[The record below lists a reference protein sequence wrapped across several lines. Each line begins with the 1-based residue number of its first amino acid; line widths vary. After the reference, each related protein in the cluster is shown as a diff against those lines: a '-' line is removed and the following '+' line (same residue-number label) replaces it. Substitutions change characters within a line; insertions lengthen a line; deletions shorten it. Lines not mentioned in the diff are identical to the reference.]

1 MDEKQNFEGP
11 KNGNKTLIFVYMF
24 MFLICGAC
32 DLQKCACRCSGR
44 HNLEKHTFD
53 AKSHQDPVVRIM
65 LQLARHWLVFFE
77 NHKIDPPMVLRR
89 PGGMRGGAGR
99 RFEEG

>member
-32 DLQKCACRCSGR
+32 DLQKCACPCSGK
-44 HNLEKHTFD
+44 HNLEKHIFD
-53 AKSHQDPVVRIM
+53 AKSHQGPGVTII
-65 LQLARHWLVFFE
+65 LQLARHWPSE
-77 NHKIDPPMVLRR
+77 MQKNC
-89 PGGMRGGAGR
+89 
-99 RFEEG
+99 